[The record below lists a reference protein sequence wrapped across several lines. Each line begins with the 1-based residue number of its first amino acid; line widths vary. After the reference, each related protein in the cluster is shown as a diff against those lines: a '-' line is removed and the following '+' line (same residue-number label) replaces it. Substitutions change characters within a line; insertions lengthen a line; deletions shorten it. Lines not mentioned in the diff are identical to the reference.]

1 MEAVVLMT
9 TFIIG
14 KGEKKTKL
22 ESVKGKRCTGPNLGG
37 SPSM

>member
-1 MEAVVLMT
+1 MEAAVFMT

-14 KGEKKTKL
+14 KGKKKL
-22 ESVKGKRCTGPNLGG
+22 ESGKGKRCTGPNLEG

>member
-9 TFIIG
+9 TSIIG
-14 KGEKKTKL
+14 KGEKKKL
-22 ESVKGKRCTGPNLGG
+22 ESGKGKRCTGPNLGG